1 MSKIQFVGVVILLVF
16 SVSAI
21 KLSKSMHEGIAY
33 NDTDSYLAALMD
45 QQNQFQQQVLVL
57 DKNLQQTVDS
67 VGN

>member
-1 MSKIQFVGVVILLVF
+1 MKIQFVGVVILLVF

-45 QQNQFQQQVLVL
+45 QQNQFQ
-57 DKNLQQTVDS
+57 
-67 VGN
+67 